1 MPFVLIAPV
10 LVLVAT
16 LAVPFVYRSVWPG
29 GVARRGPYFA
39 VTVTLAII
47 IAAIAIVWF
56 AQALIGIGIARA
68 SPATVAASA
77 RTESLLR
84 IRLIIAGTGAVVAQY
99 IVCYLTQ
106 EFLRR

>member
-10 LVLVAT
+10 LILLAT

-29 GVARRGPYFA
+29 GVARPAPYFA

-47 IAAIAIVWF
+47 IAVVAIAWF
-56 AQALIGIGIARA
+56 AQALIGIGISRP
-68 SPATVAASA
+68 SPATAASSA
-77 RTESLLR
+77 RAESMLR
-84 IRLIIAGTGAVVAQY
+84 GRLITAGTVAVVIQY

-106 EFLRR
+106 VFLRR